1 MATDFNYGDKT
12 IAASGPFRPTGKDM
26 PSDARTR
33 VDAYA
38 DIKTI
43 PNPHVGLKITV
54 KVDETNNNKMTDY
67 IVKSLKANSMGVA
80 NSVVDEVVRY
90 VDYLGAGNVNFHT
103 HNNKAILDSITQ
115 DNINSWNE
123 KVVTTPSGQVVYKSP
138 AINLFNYTTVQ
149 RDTVNGVTGYYS
161 DYINYDNTKK
171 YVTNMAWLGYRYF
184 DSDKN
189 YVSSQQSNA
198 HNSGN
203 YSIIPTVSDS
213 TVKYIRLYFGTSM
226 PDWFDNSHFVEE
238 GTVPLLDYSKTYTT
252 KSRWFGKKLLVLGD
266 SISTERAGIADV
278 TYATQLGIEYGFS
291 SVTNLSVGGKTFLW
305 HIDNLNKYS
314 DDYDLVIVMCGTND
328 HGYNTAVGDVNST
341 DNTTISGRVDIL
353 INALIEKKIEAL
365 IVFLTP
371 IKRVGSIGTADEA
384 YNTTDGYYTKSGVT
398 TKEVGEAIKNK
409 CKQYSIPCIDL
420 YDSIEPKLASI
431 RNKYFNDSIDGTHPS
446 TLGHAKY
453 ISPKVVSEIGRLAPF
468 PPVSINTSTEVYGNI
483 VTNPSSL
490 SLNSGDRGSF
500 NVKLDKAPTNEQII
514 SIESTN
520 SNVTLSATELR
531 FTSDNYNNE
540 QTITFE
546 VPSSVTNNFTIS
558 LTNPNV
564 VNKSVEVII
573 TAGANISV
581 ENVSLNQTTATLHV
595 DDTIQLTPSIIPS
608 NATNKQ
614 VTWSSNNGN
623 CTVSNG
629 LVTAVSEGTS
639 IITVTTVDGNK
650 TANCNITVNAKAEL
664 TSISAVY
671 TQDDTAIYPNTQ
683 LNNLKNNL
691 VVTANYSDGSTATV
705 TDYILSG
712 SLTEGTSAIVVTY
725 QGKTTTFNVVVSA
738 NPTIIGG
745 ADREGYVR
753 LDYSS
758 LWDFIDHPG
767 VTNNTYK
774 GYEAQRCFNKILD
787 VPLPD
792 GSNDTNMVGVTL
804 PYKPQTEYKTCT
816 EECVFGARV
825 IDASKNNY
833 IGFKVLKT
841 AIGSATVYDYLRD
854 NKIYADVKLL
864 DGYKKYSIVD
874 SDDIAIN
881 LTNCPPG
888 YTGFGFF
895 DNTDSNIIAL
905 SQTVSVVSKIT
916 YPNVIVE
923 KGEFVGGYGAAL
935 SSTNCDISVYLA
947 YSTEK
952 TSAAIQVAINNDLLI
967 SSDLEGVKNYL
978 INNPINIYWI

>member
-1 MATDFNYGDKT
+1 MSDNLTASLSVGVVHSGDGSDLTSDQLVTLNKIPTIEQDVANLKTTLGDKNRLPSGDANI
-12 IAASGPFRPTGKDM
+12 IASINRIDKKTTNSSG
-26 PSDARTR
+26 
-33 VDAYA
+33 
-38 DIKTI
+38 
-43 PNPHVGLKITV
+43 
-54 KVDETNNNKMTDY
+54 
-67 IVKSLKANSMGVA
+67 
-80 NSVVDEVVRY
+80 
-90 VDYLGAGNVNFHT
+90 
-103 HNNKAILDSITQ
+103 
-115 DNINSWNE
+115 
-123 KVVTTPSGQVVYKSP
+123 GQVVYKTP
-138 AINLFNYTTVQ
+138 AVNLFNYTTIQ
-149 RDTVNGVTGYYS
+149 QDTVNGVTGYYS
-161 DYINYDNTKK
+161 DYINYDDSKK
-171 YVTNMAWLGYRYF
+171 YVTNMSWLAYKYF

-189 YVSSQQSNA
+189 YVHTQQLNA

-203 YSIIPTVSDS
+203 YSIIPTISDS
-213 TVKYIRLYFGTSM
+213 TVKYIRLYFGSSM
-226 PDWFDNSHFVEE
+226 PNWVNNTYFVEE
-238 GTVPLLDYSKTYTT
+238 GTAPLLDYSKTYTT
-252 KSRWFGKKLLVLGD
+252 KNRWFGKKLLVLGD
-266 SISTERAGIADV
+266 SISTERAGISDI

-291 SVTNLSVGGKTFLW
+291 SVTNLSISGKTFLW
-305 HIDNLNKYS
+305 HIENLNKYS
-314 DDYDLVIVMCGTND
+314 NDYDLVIVMCGTND
-328 HGYNTAVGDVNST
+328 HGYNTAIGDINST

-353 INALIEKKIEAL
+353 INALIEKNLKAL

-371 IKRVGSIGTADEA
+371 IKRVGTIGSEDEA
-384 YNTTDGYYTKSGVT
+384 FNTTDGYYTKLGTT

-431 RNKYFNDSIDGTHPS
+431 RNKYFNSPNDGTHPS

-453 ISPKVVSEIGRLAPF
+453 ISPRVVSEIGKLAPF

-490 SLNSGDRGSF
+490 SLNSGESGSF
-500 NVKLDKAPTNEQII
+500 TVKLDKAPTNEQTI

-520 SNVTLSATELR
+520 SNVTLSARELR

-573 TAGANISV
+573 TAGTNISV
-581 ENVSLNQTTATLHV
+581 ENVSLNQTTAILHV
-595 DDTIQLTPSIIPS
+595 DDTIQLTPSITPS

-623 CTVSNG
+623 CTVVNG
-629 LVTAVSEGTS
+629 LVTAVSEGIS
-639 IITVTTVDGNK
+639 IITVTTSDGNK
-650 TANCNITVNAKAEL
+650 TATC
-664 TSISAVY
+664 
-671 TQDDTAIYPNTQ
+671 
-683 LNNLKNNL
+683 
-691 VVTANYSDGSTATV
+691 
-705 TDYILSG
+705 
-712 SLTEGTSAIVVTY
+712 
-725 QGKTTTFNVVVSA
+725 NVVVSA
-738 NPTIIGG
+738 NSTIIGG
-745 ADREGYVR
+745 AYTEGYVR

-758 LWDFIDHPG
+758 LWNFINHTG
-767 VTNNTYK
+767 VTNDTYQ
-774 GYEAQRCFNKILD
+774 GYEAQKCFNRILD

-792 GSNDTNMVGVTL
+792 GSNDTNMVGITF

-816 EECVFGARV
+816 EECIFGARV
-825 IDASKNNY
+825 IDANKNNY

-841 AIGSATVYDYLRD
+841 AIGSVTVYDYLRD

-874 SDDIAIN
+874 NDGITIN
-881 LTNCPPG
+881 STNCPPG
-888 YTGFGFF
+888 YTGFEFF

-905 SQTVSVVSKIT
+905 SQTTNTVVKQI
-916 YPNVIVE
+916 YENVIVE

-947 YSTEK
+947 YSTER
-952 TSAAIQVAINNDLLI
+952 TSAAIHVVINNDLLT

-978 INNPINIYWI
+978 INYPINIYWI